1 VSSGIIACM
10 EKSSSQSEFDR
21 LAGDALAGLF
31 AGPGTRECGQE
42 MIAAMRRGDR
52 QGAQLAL
59 TGYLASVPSGV
70 LLNPIDQLGFM
81 ALALRGLALE
91 LAEAVAEEPR

>member
-1 VSSGIIACM
+1 
-10 EKSSSQSEFDR
+10 
-21 LAGDALAGLF
+21 
-31 AGPGTRECGQE
+31 
-42 MIAAMRRGDR
+42 MRRGDR